1 MNDAS
6 PLTLSDPS
14 RRTRLS
20 RPDLPSPLERGESKL
35 RLIGRFRGLHLVKVL
50 KRSEAQDMLADLD
63 GWEIHGKILAKDYDF
78 KNFHDGLEFV
88 KKVAVVADKLDH
100 HPDVLLSYESVVLEL
115 TTHSVGKLTDKDFK
129 LAAAID
135 KLA

>member
-1 MNDAS
+1 
-6 PLTLSDPS
+6 
-14 RRTRLS
+14 
-20 RPDLPSPLERGESKL
+20 
-35 RLIGRFRGLHLVKVL
+35 
-50 KRSEAQDMLADLD
+50 MLADLD

-78 KNFHDGLEFV
+78 KNFDDGLEFV
-88 KKVAVVADKLDH
+88 KKVAIVADKQDH

-115 TTHSVGKLTDKDFK
+115 TTHSVGKLTDKDFR

>member
-1 MNDAS
+1 
-6 PLTLSDPS
+6 
-14 RRTRLS
+14 
-20 RPDLPSPLERGESKL
+20 
-35 RLIGRFRGLHLVKVL
+35 VKVL

-78 KNFHDGLEFV
+78 KNFDDGLEFV
-88 KKVAVVADKLDH
+88 KKVAIVADKQDH